1 MFTKKINFQESTYTI
16 PLGNFQYSCKSLYR
30 ISMVPVPLFAF
41 GGILALKSRRN
52 IIRNLES
59 RIDKR
64 LPIDKLYSH

>member
-16 PLGNFQYSCKSLYR
+16 PLGNFQYSSKSLHR
-30 ISMVPVPLFAF
+30 ISIKLKPIYTF
-41 GGILALKSRRN
+41 GGRLPLKSKRN

-64 LPIDKLYSH
+64 LPINKLYSH